1 MQECSQRFAWQPDYS
16 KGVGQGQLLLTTQ
29 TVRVASHDSIIIS
42 KNFQLSKQDKCQICE
57 MNFFRSLGAPSLP
70 KLGTV
75 VQHLSSPHPP
85 RSPMFLGIRPRV
97 CLCNNKIYEYFCLNF
112 VHSLHLLHLQA
123 KRTLLMRHEA
133 EIKSNAYWLGLLA
146 HLQASSVPR
155 KVKWEHLLE
164 KK

>member
-1 MQECSQRFAWQPDYS
+1 MQECSQRFAQQPDYS
-16 KGVGQGQLLLTTQ
+16 KGVGQGQLLPKLF
-29 TVRVASHDSIIIS
+29 VLLLMIALLFK
-42 KNFQLSKQDKCQICE
+42 KNFQLSKHDKCQICE

-70 KLGTV
+70 KLGMV
-75 VQHLSSPHPP
+75 VQHLSSPPP
-85 RSPMFLGIRPRV
+85 PLSPMFLVIRPRV

-164 KK
+164 RK